1 MKNTVRCRIIALFMI
16 FIFALASCVSFLEPE
31 NVKAA
36 EAERKVV
43 RVGYFEANNMME
55 GASEGEGK
63 YGFAYDYLQK
73 ISYFTNWDY
82 EYVYGDWNTI
92 INKLYNGEVDIVADI
107 SKTPEREEK
116 ILFPDYAM
124 GTENY
129 YIYVH
134 EDSPL
139 VGKGIAGLNGAT
151 VGVNENSIMESM
163 LINWNNMGN
172 HNMQIIPYNG
182 TEDRYNSF
190 DYGKTVA
197 TVDLDISVLPEDHM
211 IPMARIGSSDY
222 YLAVSA
228 SRRDLLDELNE
239 ALGII
244 SGINPGFTQEL
255 ADKYFTN
262 IAVNSKM
269 TDIEKSW
276 LADHNKLRVG
286 YLNDYMPFSDTDDDG
301 NVDGIV
307 KDLMEQIRTELE
319 ISNGIPVEYT
329 EYSSIAEMVQALKDG
344 EIDVIFPVENDV
356 AWADENDIYISEEV
370 VATAM
375 NLVFK
380 GEYNSMRPKKIAVKA
395 GNEIAYRYTV
405 THYPDAE
412 IIEYSSIEECLEA
425 VKNEKVDAL
434 VLNELRKQGYL
445 NNDRFRMLNTIS
457 LVDNSSRSLAVA
469 QGNNELLAILN
480 RGISALPY
488 NYAIYMSYKYN
499 GNYAESSFR
508 TFYEENKARI
518 YTGLIIIALLI
529 VLLVERTLNMK
540 RRKDMLDKMAHK
552 DSMTNLYNRR
562 SFDEVMDDW
571 HDKKVSKDTMVIAMD
586 LNGLKKT
593 NDTMGHE
600 AGDELIIGAAEC
612 MNAVLGKYGKVFRI
626 GGDEFAAIIKLDP
639 SRHYEILRDLHRT
652 FNNWQ
657 GNMCDSLSVAVGAC
671 SGDELEGLKPGDMVT
686 MADERLYIQKS
697 LHYNMM
703 KMKEKVADQNQ
714 VNI

>member
-1 MKNTVRCRIIALFMI
+1 MKNIVRCRIIALFMI
-16 FIFALASCVSFLEPE
+16 FIFALAGCVSFLEPL
-31 NVKAA
+31 NAKAA

-43 RVGYFEANNMME
+43 RVGYFEVNNMME

-151 VGVNENSIMESM
+151 VGVNENSIMEGM
-163 LINWNNMGN
+163 LVNWNNMGN
-172 HNMQIIPYNG
+172 HNMQIIPYDGN
-182 TEDRYNSF
+182 EDRYNNF
-190 DYGKTVA
+190 DYGKTAA
-197 TVDLDISVLPEDHM
+197 TVDLDISVLPEDNM

-239 ALGII
+239 ALGTI
-244 SGINPGFTQEL
+244 SGINPSFAREL
-255 ADKYFTN
+255 ADNYFTN
-262 IAVNSKM
+262 VAVNSKM
-269 TDIEKSW
+269 TDVEKSW

-319 ISNGIPVEYT
+319 ISKGIPVEYN
-329 EYSSIAEMVQALKDG
+329 EYNSITEMVQALKDG
-344 EIDVIFPVENDV
+344 KLDVIFPVENDA

-380 GEYNSMRPKKIAVKA
+380 GKYNSMRPKKMAVKK
-395 GNEIAYRYTV
+395 GNAIAYRYTA
-405 THYPDAE
+405 THYPDVE
-412 IIEYSSIEECLEA
+412 IIEYSSIEECLQA
-425 VKNEKVDAL
+425 VKDEKVDAL

-445 NNDRFRMLNTIS
+445 NNSRFRMLNSIS

-469 QGNNELLAILN
+469 EGNNELLAILN
-480 RGISALPY
+480 RGISALPH

-508 TFYEENKARI
+508 TFYEENKPRI
-518 YTGLIIIALLI
+518 YTGLIIVVLLI

-540 RRKDMLDKMAHK
+540 RRKDMLDKMVHK

-562 SFDEVMDDW
+562 AFDEVMDDW
-571 HDKKVSKDTMVIAMD
+571 HDREVTKDTMVIAMD

-626 GGDEFAAIIKLDP
+626 GGDEFTAIIKLDP
-639 SRHYEILRDLHRT
+639 SRHYEIVRDLHRT

-657 GNMCDSLSVAVGAC
+657 GHMCDSLSVAVGAC
-671 SGDELEGLKPGDMVT
+671 SGDELDGLKPGDMVT

-697 LHYNMM
+697 LYYKMM
-703 KMKEKVADQNQ
+703 KMKENVADQNQ
-714 VNI
+714 INI